1 MQDGVVRALFKRKT
15 LYYYI
20 MKEDCFAGYQNVPIT
35 FLVQAHEVE
44 YFLLWRAV

>member
-1 MQDGVVRALFKRKT
+1 MQYEVVRALFQRKT
-15 LYYYI
+15 LSYYA
-20 MKEDCFAGYQNVPIT
+20 MKEHCFAGYQNVSIT